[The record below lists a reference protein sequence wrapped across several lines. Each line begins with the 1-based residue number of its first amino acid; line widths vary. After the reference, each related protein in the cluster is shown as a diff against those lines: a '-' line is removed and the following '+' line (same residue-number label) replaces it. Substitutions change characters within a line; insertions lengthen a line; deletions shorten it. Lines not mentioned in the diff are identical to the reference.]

1 MNATFSRSISI
12 LCGAALIALSTSG
25 TDALAKKKKDK
36 KKKEKG
42 DKAPAEIVEIGVS
55 AIDDVFSPA
64 KDILDGLNSATESL
78 NSVNANI
85 VKAMGLG
92 EDSSIADAIALM
104 KEKAAGKFK
113 VEIKDLKPMVGVADD
128 AGDDVKA
135 AVAAINDGGQAMVD
149 AIKTLKAIPDQ
160 AKAVIAA
167 AKAVP
172 STAPAALKEAGLKPT
187 EIPGKLKAVGGNVK
201 AVGGIPAAAKG
212 TLDAAMANIELIK
225 GLKG

>member
-1 MNATFSRSISI
+1 MNAVFSRSISI
-12 LCGAALIALSTSG
+12 LCGAALIALSTTG
-25 TDALAKKKKDK
+25 TDALAKKKKKAK
-36 KKKEKG
+36 KDKG

-55 AIDDVFSPA
+55 AIDNVFMPA

-92 EDSSIADAIALM
+92 EDSSVADAIALM
-104 KEKAAGKFK
+104 KEKAGGKFK
-113 VEIKDLKPMVGVADD
+113 VDVKDFKPAVSVADD

-135 AVAAINDGGQAMVD
+135 AVQAINDGAQAMGD
-149 AIKTLKAIPDQ
+149 AIKTLAGIPEK
-160 AKAVIAA
+160 AKAVVDA

-187 EIPGKLKAVGGNVK
+187 EIPGKLKAIGGNVK
-201 AVGGIPAAAKG
+201 AVGGIPGAAKD
-212 TLDAAMANIELIK
+212 TMDAAKANVELIK
-225 GLKG
+225 GLAG